1 MGNVPMVHVRA
12 YWRFRLN
19 RWEHV
24 RKHLR
29 HYPSTVS
36 G

>member
-1 MGNVPMVHVRA
+1 MGNVPMVRVRA

-29 HYPSTVS
+29 HYPNR
-36 G
+36 